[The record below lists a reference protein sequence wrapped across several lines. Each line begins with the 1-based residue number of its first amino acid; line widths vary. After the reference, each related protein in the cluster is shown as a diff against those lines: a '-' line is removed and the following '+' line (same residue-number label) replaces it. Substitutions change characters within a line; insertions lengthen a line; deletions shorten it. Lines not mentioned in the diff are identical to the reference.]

1 MDALLLLGDYAGA
14 VAAVSAVLGGGWWVA
29 RYLIRIDEAVREL
42 KPNNGSSLKDQ
53 VTRIDQRVDSLSG
66 RVDALNGRVDDISSR
81 VDTNDGR
88 LERLTGRFDDHI
100 RRERIGA

>member
-14 VAAVSAVLGGGWWVA
+14 VAAVGAVLGGGWWFA

-66 RVDALNGRVDDISSR
+66 RVDEITNRVDDIGSR
-81 VDTNDGR
+81 VDSMGGR
-88 LERLTGRFDDHI
+88 LERLTGRFEEHI

>member
-1 MDALLLLGDYAGA
+1 MDTLLRLGDYAGA
-14 VAAVSAVLGGGWWVA
+14 VAAVGAVLGGGWWFA

-42 KPNNGSSLKDQ
+42 KPNNGKSLKDQ

-81 VDTNDGR
+81 VDTIDGR
-88 LERLTGRFDDHI
+88 LERLTGRFDEHI
-100 RRERIGA
+100 RSERIGA